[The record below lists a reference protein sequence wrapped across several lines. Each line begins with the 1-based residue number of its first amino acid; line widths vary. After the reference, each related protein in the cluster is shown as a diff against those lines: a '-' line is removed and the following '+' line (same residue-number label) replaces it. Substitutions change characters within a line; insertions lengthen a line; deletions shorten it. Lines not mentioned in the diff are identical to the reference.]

1 MIAHNQPLYEALF
14 LKEDSSF
21 IRTLLRV
28 VVLPGAKSL
37 NQGYI
42 FLLTV
47 TAVQVTAAVQDILM
61 KFALFRPST
70 MVHGQ
75 RQLQIR
81 PIGFRRCHGS
91 RVLPVPCMFDS
102 RHFALQRTS
111 TKTCN
116 RLNVNAGSTML
127 ATFSS

>member
-47 TAVQVTAAVQDILM
+47 TAVQDTAAVQDNIINEICIISP
-61 KFALFRPST
+61 FNDSSWSTSNSANRISALPRIQGPSCS
-70 MVHGQ
+70 VHV
-75 RQLQIR
+75 R
-81 PIGFRRCHGS
+81 
-91 RVLPVPCMFDS
+91 
-102 RHFALQRTS
+102 
-111 TKTCN
+111 
-116 RLNVNAGSTML
+116 
-127 ATFSS
+127 